1 VTTEAKHKFP
11 VYGQEGKARKMFS
24 TFAQTTL
31 LQKNKIKAVHV
42 AIFFVPFNPMATCD
56 CPTP

>member
-1 VTTEAKHKFP
+1 
-11 VYGQEGKARKMFS
+11 MFS

-42 AIFFVPFNPMATCD
+42 TIFFVPFNPMATCD
-56 CPTP
+56 CLTP